1 MLLTT
6 NRTFN
11 NKCNWCYTFK
21 CKDKVMK
28 YEDIKKYVNELKKL
42 GRKNKMI
49 KKRVVSEKYFTT
61 FFYN

>member
-1 MLLTT
+1 MLLTI

-28 YEDIKKYVNELKKL
+28 YEDIKKYVNELKKGDTIAIICL
-42 GRKNKMI
+42 SSRLAE
-49 KKRVVSEKYFTT
+49 KKLIMH
-61 FFYN
+61 

>member
-6 NRTFN
+6 NRTCN
-11 NKCNWCYTFK
+11 NKFNWCYTSK
-21 CKDKVMK
+21 CKGKVMK

-42 GRKNKMI
+42 KKNKMI

>member
-42 GRKNKMI
+42 KKNKII
-49 KKRVVSEKYFTT
+49 KKIVVREKSFTI